1 MEEKRYTMDTPLLA
15 RMTDTEIDQYV
26 SSISYDNIAD
36 VCLEIRSYC
45 EFIQGNA
52 RKRNDLSLDAR
63 IMIEN
68 LAKLTKA
75 IADMEL
81 ISTLEMTTV

>member
-1 MEEKRYTMDTPLLA
+1 MQEKRCAMDTPILA

-26 SSISYDNIAD
+26 SGISYDNIAD
-36 VCLEIRSYC
+36 VCLEIRLYC
-45 EFIQGNA
+45 EFIQRNA
-52 RKRNDLSLDAR
+52 RKRNDLSPDAR

>member
-1 MEEKRYTMDTPLLA
+1 MDTPILA
-15 RMTDTEIDQYV
+15 KMTDTEIDQYV
-26 SSISYDNIAD
+26 SSINYENIAD
-36 VCLEIRSYC
+36 VCLQIRLYC
-45 EFIQGNA
+45 EFIQRNA
-52 RKRNDLSLDAR
+52 RKRNDLSPDAR